1 MLTGYLALFII
12 AFLAATV
19 LPLSSELV
27 LVALLQE
34 HGSGSAIL
42 LVLIATTGNVLG
54 SCVNWW
60 LGSFILRYQH
70 KRWFYFSQ
78 AQISKAQAG
87 FNRYGLWSLLL
98 AWVPVIGDPLTLLA
112 GVMRVRFPV
121 FLVLV
126 TTGKLLRYIFIAYA
140 ASYIAPV

>member
-1 MLTGYLALFII
+1 MLTGYLALFVI

-27 LVALLQE
+27 LIALLQE
-34 HGSGSAIL
+34 RESVVL
-42 LVLIATTGNVLG
+42 LVLIATAGNVLG

-60 LGSFILRYQH
+60 LGKFILQYQH
-70 KRWFYFSQ
+70 KRWFYFSHS
-78 AQISKAQAG
+78 QISKAQAG

-98 AWVPVIGDPLTLLA
+98 AWVPIIGDPLTLLA

-121 FLVLV
+121 FLLLV
-126 TTGKLLRYIFIAYA
+126 TIGKLLRYIFIAYA
-140 ASYIAPV
+140 TLYLVQVI